1 MSSGRGGALGVT
13 VKSGWACVVLVE
25 GSSVSPRV
33 RETRVVDLAD
43 PAIPES
49 RQPYHDGFGTARSPG
64 PALNRLVTAV
74 ERYGARS
81 MNDLFDHCKTAG
93 HSLCG
98 VGVVVGSLID
108 PESIGNSHVRIH
120 ALEGRLFRQ
129 IVIEA
134 AERRGIPC
142 AIHRDRDLY
151 ERATAK
157 LGKPAATMR
166 RQVTTVDRPGGGP
179 WRAEHKA
186 AALAAWM
193 MLADP
198 LL

>member
-1 MSSGRGGALGVT
+1 MSGGRGGALGVT

-25 GSSVSPRV
+25 GSSESPRV
-33 RETRVVDLAD
+33 LETRTVDLAD
-43 PAIPES
+43 PATPES

-81 MNDLFDHCKTAG
+81 LNDLFDHYKTGG

-108 PESIGNSHVRIH
+108 PDSIGNSHVRIH
-120 ALEGRLFRQ
+120 ALEGRLFRE
-129 IVIEA
+129 IVVEA

-142 AIHRDRDLY
+142 AIHRERDLY
-151 ERATAK
+151 EHATVR
-157 LGKPAATMR
+157 LGKPGAELR
-166 RQVTTVDRPGGGP
+166 RQVSAIERPVGGL
-179 WRAEHKA
+179 WRAEQKA

-193 MLADP
+193 MLKRR
-198 LL
+198 

>member
-1 MSSGRGGALGVT
+1 VT
-13 VKSGWACVVLVE
+13 VKSGWACVVLV
-25 GSSVSPRV
+25 GGPAVSPHVLENR
-33 RETRVVDLAD
+33 TVDLSD
-43 PAIPES
+43 PATPES

-64 PALNRLVTAV
+64 PALTSLVTSV

-81 MNDLFDHCKTAG
+81 MNDLFDEYKTVG

-142 AIHRDRDLY
+142 TIHRDRDLY
-151 ERATAK
+151 EHATAR
-157 LGKPAATMR
+157 LGRTAAVLR
-166 RQVTTVDRPGGGP
+166 RQVSAINRPDGRA

-193 MLADP
+193 MLADS